1 MLIKN
6 LINPLLFLKLNKINK
21 SIELFEQAQLLM
33 PGGVNSPVRAFKNI
47 GGNPI
52 FFEKAKGAYL
62 YDADGNEYID
72 YIGSWGPMIMGH
84 SHPKI
89 VEAIKTQ
96 AELGTSYGAPT
107 GLESDV
113 AVLIKKC
120 VPSIEKIR
128 MVNSGTE
135 ATMSTIRLAR
145 GYTNRDKIIK
155 FDGCYHGH
163 VDSLLIKAGSGV
175 LTFGLPDSPG
185 IPEDLAKHTS
195 SCSFN
200 NKEEFLK
207 VFEAVKEDLAA
218 VIVEPIAGNMGFVP
232 GEKDFLKLLR
242 EITTSNNSLLIFD
255 EVMSGFRV
263 SLGGAQ
269 EIFNIQPDLTALGKV
284 IGGGLP
290 VGAFGGKKEIMDC
303 LAPIG
308 PVYQAG
314 TLSGNPLAMAAGSAL
329 LNLIIEENPYKELE
343 KNASIILEGIS
354 DMMQSSGIPFSTN
367 QIGGMFGFFFSEKLP
382 TNIEEVAKSDD
393 KMFSSFL
400 NSCINNG
407 IYFAPSKYEAG
418 FISAMHKNLEI
429 EKTLGI
435 VKKIID
441 KGI

>member
-1 MLIKN
+1 
-6 LINPLLFLKLNKINK
+6 LNKINK

-72 YIGSWGPMIMGH
+72 FIGSWGPMIMGH

-232 GEKDFLKLLR
+232 GKKDFLKLLR